1 MRLKANT
8 INITCKLT
16 AVLVALISLILK
28 MQGVVDIPMSEVI
41 MVATFI
47 AAAFVG
53 VDISKVG
60 VAIKGT
66 GNKEQGIERNDK

>member
-8 INITCKLT
+8 INISCKLI
-16 AVLVALISLILK
+16 AVLTALICLILK
-28 MQGVVDIPMSEVI
+28 AKGTVEIPMSEVV

-60 VAIKGT
+60 VAIRRQ
-66 GNKEQGIERNDK
+66 KEGDNEQN